1 MATAPILAGDIK
13 LLASKIMDDVPNGGG
28 GPTGNAIPDGASNA
42 VFSDVTERQRA
53 VGGVSIRQLFGA
65 VQTPTTDAYMDPTVV
80 LSQLPNDPNVSITL
94 AKTSMFAKRTEI
106 ANAIENYLISSSAW
120 QGYLFENH
128 VAGQRSIQLF
138 QRPGTPQPTVGRT
151 LVLVENEGLPGQAV
165 QFVRVTRA
173 ETETRTFTEIS
184 NGAAVDF
191 KADLVTCDL
200 TDVLR
205 SNFAGSPPS
214 RAFTRVTGKANV
226 RDTTVADAATF
237 YGASALTAAGHIGES
252 LLRVSSVYTQLV
264 PSARTESAALD
275 QKPAAQRTLTLA
287 QSPRLI
293 EVGIT
298 PHTMRIRVGQE
309 NRGFSW
315 VQMLKPRPAPGTIV
329 ISYMALGNWYTL
341 VDDGLGGFTGSGVG
355 QVIYTTG
362 SLSITLPS
370 IPDAGTSIIFQ
381 WGENTAYT
389 SRAGQ
394 AGFRAPEFA
403 WALPHQGIKPGNVVV
418 TWLSGGVLKTAI
430 DNGQGAFTS
439 ASATGEIDYATG
451 KIYLRPTAM
460 IDAGGEFQA
469 AYEYTSTRTEN
480 FAGIAPDSGGFAS
493 ITLAEAPAPKSIAVR
508 WITTRTVSASSGT
521 SSIVSASANGAEVKT
536 VVVDPPQPSGNFFSA
551 STYYTMPGNEVSFSG
566 QVAAPQTPGTYTWE
580 VVGTPDP
587 SLVVQGGATSGTF
600 EMSAPPPGGLSSGG
614 SGGTVSQALR
624 ASANGSFSLTIAAT
638 CPDLGFNLRIKNQ
651 ALTLVADAG
660 FIYVDALGD
669 KPGPAW
675 PTPPPPPVIVVPEDP
690 VVPTA
695 PLPYMAHGGWLAENG
710 VRVYVEVPR
719 TQLAADSIYADAD
732 GMGYDLPGTPP
743 PGNMTDEW
751 LWTASDIAAGRKT
764 LKSVAGIATQYKQ
777 WRA

>member
-138 QRPGTPQPTVGRT
+138 QRPGTPQPTIGRT
-151 LVLVENEGLPGQAV
+151 LTLVQDEGLPSQVV
-165 QFVRVTRA
+165 QYVRVTRVESA
-173 ETETRTFTEIS
+173 TKTFTEETS
-184 NGAAVDF
+184 SGYVDF
-191 KADLVTCDL
+191 QADVVTCDL

-205 SNFAGSPPS
+205 TNFNGSPPARKFA
-214 RAFTRVTGKANV
+214 RAAGKAVV

-237 YGASALTAAGHIGES
+237 YGAAALSTVGSIGDS

-287 QSPRLI
+287 QTPRLI

-329 ISYMALGNWYTL
+329 ISYMALGNWYTIY
-341 VDDGLGGFTGSGVG
+341 DDGAGGFEGTGVG
-355 QVIYTTG
+355 QVIYNTG
-362 SLSITLPS
+362 SVSMTFPAM
-370 IPDAGTSIIFQ
+370 PDAGTSIIFQ
-381 WGENTAYT
+381 WGENTAYA

-403 WALPHQGIKPGNVVV
+403 WALPHQGIKPVSVVV
-418 TWLSGGVLKTAI
+418 TWRSGGATKAVT
-430 DNGQGAFTS
+430 DNGTGGLTGD
-439 ASATGEIDYATG
+439 ASGEIDYATG

-460 IDAGGEFQA
+460 IDAGGEFVTD
-469 AYEYTSTRTEN
+469 YEYQTVVTEN
-480 FAGIAPDSGGFAS
+480 FNAPAVDAGGFGS
-493 ITLAEAPAPKSIAVR
+493 LTLAETPIAKSVTVR
-508 WITTRTVSASSGT
+508 WITVRSVSASSGVSEIV
-521 SSIVSASANGAEVKT
+521 SSIKNAIEVPA
-536 VVVDPPQPSGNFFSA
+536 VVVTPTAQPTGNYATISPG
-551 STYYTMPGNEVSFSG
+551 YVMPGNPVMCR
-566 QVAAPQTPGTYTWE
+566 VAVVAPQTPGMYTWE
-580 VVGTPDP
+580 LYSPDTPD
-587 SLVVQGGATSGTF
+587 LTAIFAGGATTGTF
-600 EMSAPPPGGLSSGG
+600 AVNEPPQQLG
-614 SGGTVSQALR
+614 SGG
-624 ASANGSFSLTIAAT
+624 AT
-638 CPDLGFNLRIKNQ
+638 GVGAFNLPISSDCPDLRFALIIKNQ
-651 ALTLVADAG
+651 ALTWVTASNHVE
-660 FIYVDALGD
+660 VDATGD
-669 KPGPAW
+669 KPPPAW
-675 PTPPPPPVIVVPEDP
+675 PEQPPPPVIVVRDPEADGSVAKP
-690 VVPTA
+690 IMET
-695 PLPYMAHGGWLAENG
+695 GGLHWQDRS
-710 VRVYVEVPR
+710 RVYVRVVR
-719 TQLAADSIYADAD
+719 TQLAPGSIYADKD
-732 GMGYDLPGTPP
+732 GMGYDLPEVFNTAVIW
-743 PGNMTDEW
+743 D
-751 LWTASDIAAGRKT
+751 ASDLAAGFRT
-764 LKSVAGIATQYKQ
+764 VTSVAGVPTVYHL
-777 WRA
+777 WR